1 MRSAAV
7 MLALAL
13 AAAVRLDGQGPTT
26 AEADTSLQRPP
37 ATSSIDEILEADEE
51 VLEGTGYNYDAGN
64 RRDPFKSLLIGQERP
79 EFKGP
84 RPPGIPGLLIDEL
97 TLSGIFSTAKGL
109 VAQVQ
114 VSNKEKSYLLK
125 VGDQLFDG
133 DVVRIGGNEVV
144 FKQIVNDAT
153 ALKPFREV
161 VKKLNP

>member
-1 MRSAAV
+1 MRTVALLW
-7 MLALAL
+7 LALAL
-13 AAAVRLDGQGPTT
+13 AVGRSPGTAGAQDAAPS
-26 AEADTSLQRPP
+26 APP
-37 ATSSIDEILEADEE
+37 ASTSIDEILEADEE
-51 VLEGTGYNYDAGN
+51 VLEGTGYNYDPGE

-84 RPPGIPGLLIDEL
+84 RPSGIPGLLIDEL
-97 TLSGIFSTAKGL
+97 TLSGIFNTAKGL
-109 VAQVQ
+109 RAQVQ
-114 VSNKEKSYLLK
+114 ISNKEKSYLLK

-133 DVVRIGGNEVV
+133 DVVRITPNEVV